1 MVVGRNMAHI
11 SLSKVGSS
19 PFEQLMGHAPNVL
32 AHWSKLEDAFFQ
44 STTFGAEFLEQ
55 IRRAL
60 AYDNQCFYCMAKA
73 GPPESNPRDQRLV
86 VALKFANQFAIDHKL
101 IEAADVARLKDF
113 FSVAEISEL
122 ISFCSFISA
131 SQRFGAVLGLQP
143 MEKKIL

>member
-1 MVVGRNMAHI
+1 MAHI
-11 SLSKVGSS
+11 PLSTFGSS
-19 PFEQLMGHAPNVL
+19 PFEQVMGHAPHVL
-32 AHWSKLEDAFFQ
+32 AHWSKLEEAFFQ

-73 GPPESNPRDQRLV
+73 GPPESNPTDKRLAA
-86 VALKFANQFAIDHKL
+86 ALKFANQFAIDHKL
-101 IEAADVARLKDF
+101 IEEADIARLKDC

-131 SQRFGAVLGLQP
+131 SQRFGAVLDL
-143 MEKKIL
+143 